1 MSPPVRANMH
11 RRLRAAR
18 AAATWI
24 VTAGGMLGVPLALMA
39 KQSAI
44 AVAFYACAH
53 VCLPRI
59 SRVKPDAPATL
70 AWGACAASVCAS
82 TSGFS
87 TCALQVAPALA
98 AHAHA
103 RAVSAFK
110 SELVTVV
117 KAGRAAAVDCARS
130 FAQRIRSGGASAVKT
145 ALDEVANESF
155 FLIDEH
161 VGKFK
166 LTETDYRSAFRAR
179 RTAAGVL
186 SVGVFCTFALAAT
199 RAPIAHVLGMT
210 VVACVA
216 ATSVAFSGAEQ
227 SVESTKSQSSEGHDA
242 IDARDEEVGE
252 RAAAAVRAGARRES
266 YVVHALVACACLGAF
281 WDADALGSVAATTV
295 HFAGAYAFTSNH
307 GGIADAVPVFLGVL
321 VFVLTVQ
328 AK

>member
-1 MSPPVRANMH
+1 M
-11 RRLRAAR
+11 
-18 AAATWI
+18 
-24 VTAGGMLGVPLALMA
+24 PLALA
-39 KQSAI
+39 SNQSAI
-44 AVAFYACAH
+44 AVAFYACSH
-53 VCLPRI
+53 ICLPRI
-59 SRVKPDAPATL
+59 SKVGSDAPAAI

-117 KAGRAAAVDCARS
+117 KAGRAAAIDCARA
-130 FAQRIRSGGASAVKT
+130 FGQRLRAGGASSAKT

-179 RTAAGVL
+179 RTAAAVL
-186 SVGVFCTFALAAT
+186 SMGVISTFALAVT
-199 RAPIAHVLGMT
+199 RAPIAHVLAAT
-210 VVACVA
+210 VVACAA
-216 ATSVAFSGAEQ
+216 ATVVAFSGAELITTECLEKEPLER
-227 SVESTKSQSSEGHDA
+227 SDA
-242 IDARDEEVGE
+242 LCKGGYDDATGTRDEEVGE
-252 RAAAAVRAGARRES
+252 RAAAAVRAGSRRES
-266 YVVHALVACACLGAF
+266 YAVHALVVFACFGAF
-281 WDADALGSVAATTV
+281 WDSDALGSLAATTV
-295 HFAGAYAFTSNH
+295 HFAGSYAFAANN
-307 GGIADAVPVFLGVL
+307 GNIADVMPVFLGVL
-321 VFVLTVQ
+321 VFVLTVR